1 MEPLTIAMIV
11 TSVCC
16 NLICFL
22 FGVIYG
28 RNSAYKSIGPANSCN
43 SNKKCGKT
51 LAMAPTEVDLNSVPG
66 SVADF

>member
-11 TSVCC
+11 TGVCC

-28 RNSAYKSIGPANSCN
+28 RNSAYKTVGPCN
-43 SNKKCGKT
+43 RTKKCSKPLGT
-51 LAMAPTEVDLNSVPG
+51 ATTEVNLASVPD
-66 SVADF
+66 SVADS

>member
-28 RNSAYKSIGPANSCN
+28 RNSAYKTVSPCKRA
-43 SNKKCGKT
+43 KKCSKPMGI
-51 LAMAPTEVDLNSVPG
+51 AATEVNLSSVPD

>member
-1 MEPLTIAMIV
+1 MEPLTIALVV

-28 RNSAYKSIGPANSCN
+28 RNSAYKSVGP
-43 SNKKCGKT
+43 SNISLGT
-51 LAMAPTEVDLNSVPG
+51 ATTEVNLSSVPD